1 MRFMALDVGDR
12 RIGVA
17 LSDPGQTLARGL
29 QVINRRSDRVDME
42 VIASLVKEHE
52 VEKIVVGYPLQL
64 DGTVGEQAR
73 KVEVY
78 VAELREVVAVPII
91 LWDEGLSTVRAQEAM
106 IEAGRKRRERER
118 RLDAA
123 AAAAILQDYLDSL
136 RWRDE
141 RGDSWT
147 EKTF

>member
-1 MRFMALDVGDR
+1 MRLMALDIGDR

-29 QVINRRSDRVDME
+29 QVIHRRSNKADME
-42 VIASLVKEHE
+42 VISSLVKEHE
-52 VEKIVVGYPLQL
+52 VEGMIVGHPIRL

-73 KVEVY
+73 KVEAY
-78 VAELREVVAVPII
+78 VAELQEVVEIPII
-91 LWDEGLSTVRAQEAM
+91 LWDEGLSTVRAQKAM
-106 IEAGRKRRERER
+106 IEAGRGRRERKR
-118 RLDAA
+118 RLDAV

-136 RWRDE
+136 RWRSE
-141 RGDSWT
+141 RGDCWT